1 MYLSECNRMA
11 RCKGMIHDTGLVEI
25 KANDTFVIDTTP
37 TEIRSDIKNRTE
49 YSLDTRI
56 VCISEQHN
64 RSNCAFFF
72 VLLIDQCHKVSF

>member
-1 MYLSECNRMA
+1 MLR
-11 RCKGMIHDTGLVEI
+11 
-25 KANDTFVIDTTP
+25 VIDTTS

-49 YSLDTRI
+49 YSLDARI

-72 VLLIDQCHKVSF
+72 VLLIDQCHKVSFQVTNYSTFLVLNDRDNRHLQVS